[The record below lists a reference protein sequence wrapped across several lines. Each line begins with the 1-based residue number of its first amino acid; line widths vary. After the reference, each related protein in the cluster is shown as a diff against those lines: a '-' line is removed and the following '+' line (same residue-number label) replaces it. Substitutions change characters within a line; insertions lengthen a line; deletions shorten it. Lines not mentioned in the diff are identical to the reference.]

1 MIEIPSWAWGLM
13 VTALTG
19 AAGLLIGMVS
29 FYMKEIRDRL
39 SRLEKGLKD
48 HAEQVGRRVSELNE
62 RIVKLEVLSGGRYG
76 TRSA

>member
-19 AAGLLIGMVS
+19 ASGLLIRMVS

-48 HAEQVGRRVSELNE
+48 YAEQVGKLNE
-62 RIVKLEVLSGGRYG
+62 RIVKLEVLSGGRHG

>member
-19 AAGLLIGMVS
+19 AAGLLIRMVS

-48 HAEQVGRRVSELNE
+48 YAEQVGKLNE

>member
-48 HAEQVGRRVSELNE
+48 YAEQVGKLNE

>member
-13 VTALTG
+13 VTTLTG
-19 AAGLLIGMVS
+19 ASGLLIRMVS

-48 HAEQVGRRVSELNE
+48 YAEQVGKLNE
-62 RIVKLEVLSGGRYG
+62 RIVKLEVLSGGRHG